1 MWRRD
6 FDSVTTSDVAPRTSD
21 VAGNF
26 SSVTASDVEP
36 ELQFRRTEIVGVKQ
50 NRECAEAGQ
59 RDVEPE
65 LQFRRTCCRDL
76 C

>member
-1 MWRRD
+1 M
-6 FDSVTTSDVAPRTSD
+6 VAPKLQFCRTSD

-50 NRECAEAGQ
+50 DRECVEAGQ